1 MGLFFKKKKAEEAI
15 PVTENKPE
23 VSMSEEKKAAEPVA
37 KPALS
42 NEVPAEIVAVIAAAI
57 AYTLGSGV
65 KVLSVR
71 RAEKR
76 KERSSWG
83 MAGLL
88 DNTRPF

>member
-15 PVTENKPE
+15 PVTEKNPE
-23 VSMSEEKKAAEPVA
+23 VSLPIEKKADEPVA

-71 RAEKR
+71 RSEKR

>member
-15 PVTENKPE
+15 PVTE
-23 VSMSEEKKAAEPVA
+23 KADEPVA

-71 RAEKR
+71 RSEKR

>member
-1 MGLFFKKKKAEEAI
+1 MGLFFKKKKAEEA
-15 PVTENKPE
+15 EKNPE
-23 VSMSEEKKAAEPVA
+23 VSLPIEKKADEPVA

-71 RAEKR
+71 RSEKR

>member
-1 MGLFFKKKKAEEAI
+1 MGLFFKKKKVEEAA
-15 PVTENKPE
+15 PAVEKETV
-23 VSMSEEKKAAEPVA
+23 VSVPEKKTVAEPVA
-37 KPALS
+37 KPPVS

-88 DNTRPF
+88 ENTRPF